1 MKKRRKPAKD
11 RKTYDVKGVL
21 HFRRSGAATL
31 VTAGKDPETYRIHAQ
46 DTGTGLHMDEVQV
59 RVSIRQG
66 SRHGP
71 KSNRG
76 EKPKPRVKARVDA
89 VLKRSRDSLVGTLF
103 WDGSNYFVMPDE
115 PRITQKFSIARAEVH
130 GMTPRPKMKDKVVIQ
145 IQEWKDAKRPPR
157 GSIIEV
163 LGKTHTPVAEYR
175 AILREFNLN
184 PDFPKAVKK
193 ETENIHEKVLES
205 EIKERFD
212 ARKLFTVTIDPDDAK
227 DFDDALSVEEIGK
240 DKIRIGVHIADVSH
254 YVKPGSQLDTE
265 AKNRG
270 NSTYLVGTVIPM
282 LPHPLSSGICSL
294 VEAKDR
300 LVKTA
305 FLTFDKE
312 KLVKTNFEN
321 SIICSRKR
329 LTYKQAITLLEKED
343 IKAIRNIP
351 APEAHQTGH
360 PGKDLG
366 SLPDKEIR
374 ELQKVL
380 RTLWRIAS
388 SLRKERMT
396 KGSLDLDM
404 PETKILVDKDG
415 WADRIEKIQND
426 KSHQLIEEFMLLAN
440 EEIAKLLRTK
450 SIPGIFRTHD
460 NPDEEKLNDYR
471 KLLGQWGIK
480 VGDLTNRIEVT
491 RALAAV
497 KKHPQSHMLHIEF
510 LRSLPKA
517 CYRASPDGHY
527 GLNKGDYTHF
537 TSPIRRYSDLI
548 VHRILGNFIARKKKQ
563 SEKAEPQHL
572 RKGRLEEVSQH
583 LSLTE
588 RNSINAERESVRIK
602 LLEFFER
609 ELKKNPKT
617 VFIAVIM
624 DIGRGGV
631 FVELKDSGAYGM
643 LAGAGRGHGRSWSSE
658 NAETSISL
666 GGQTLQ
672 SGGEVNVV
680 VESVDRFQKQINFAL
695 ASPKKKVQKQRSRK
709 RNS

>member
-31 VTAGKDPETYRIHAQ
+31 VTGGSDPETYRIHSR
-46 DTGTGLHMDEVQV
+46 DTGTALHMDEVQA
-59 RVSIRQG
+59 RLSIRQG
-66 SRHGP
+66 SRHKS
-71 KSNRG
+71 KSNRHD
-76 EKPKPRVKARVDA
+76 KPDVKARVDA

-103 WDGSNYFVMPDE
+103 WDGANYFVMPDE

-145 IQEWKDAKRPPR
+145 IKEWKDAKKPPR

-163 LGKTHTPVAEYR
+163 LGKTHTPIAEYR
-175 AILREFNLN
+175 AILREFDLD
-184 PDFPKAVKK
+184 PDFPKAVEK
-193 ETENIHEKVLES
+193 ETGSIHKRVLES
-205 EIKERFD
+205 ETNERFD
-212 ARKLFTVTIDPDDAK
+212 ARKIFTVTIDPDDAK
-227 DFDDALSVEEIGK
+227 DFDDALSVEKIGENK
-240 DKIRIGVHIADVSH
+240 FRIGVHIADVSH
-254 YVKPGSQLDTE
+254 YVKPDSQLDIE
-265 AKNRG
+265 AKKRG

-294 VEAKDR
+294 VEGQDR

-312 KLVKTNFEN
+312 KLIKTQFEN
-321 SIICSRKR
+321 SVICSRKR

-343 IKAIRNIP
+343 INAIRNIP
-351 APEAHQTGH
+351 APAAHQTGH

-366 SLPDKEIR
+366 SLPDKEIH

-388 SLRKERMT
+388 SLRQERMT

-426 KSHQLIEEFMLLAN
+426 ESHQLIEEFMLLAN

-480 VGDLTNRIEVT
+480 AGDLTNRIEVT
-491 RALAAV
+491 RALATI

-517 CYRASPDGHY
+517 CYRASADGHY

-563 SEKAEPQHL
+563 SGKAEPQHL

-609 ELKKNPKT
+609 ELKKKPKT

-643 LAGAGRGHGRSWSSE
+643 LIGTGRGHGRSWNSE
-658 NAETSISL
+658 NAGTSISL
-666 GGQTLQ
+666 GGQTLL
-672 SGGEVNVV
+672 SGGEINVV
-680 VESVDRFQKQINFAL
+680 IDSVDRFLKQINFSL
-695 ASPKKKVQKQRSRK
+695 ASKDKK
-709 RNS
+709 